1 MHGSEN
7 VKFNPGVHKFSK
19 TLEAIYK
26 FMVQEEASLI
36 LRTNNHYTPQY
47 NIQSSGSTPDHGY

>member
-7 VKFNPGVHKFSK
+7 VKSNPGVHKLSK
-19 TLEAIYK
+19 TLEAILK

-36 LRTNNHYTPQY
+36 LRTNKHYTPQY
-47 NIQSSGSTPDHGY
+47 NI